1 MSFPPHNVSPTRWWQ
16 CSHPGVTLIDSFG
29 VMSAAAA
36 LWFTDAIFAQIFI
49 GVVMLQLAASAAYHW
64 RNQSKLLRFF
74 DHSTIYILI
83 AATVLPYAHYHVA
96 DDQLIWLYFLGSVT
110 VFAIAIKPLHVH
122 LDWLNSALYVA
133 ITLISIYIMLGLAR
147 HVGTF
152 ATGVFWLGVGLYF
165 LQLVLYHW
173 RYDEF

>member
-1 MSFPPHNVSPTRWWQ
+1 
-16 CSHPGVTLIDSFG
+16 
-29 VMSAAAA
+29 
-36 LWFTDAIFAQIFI
+36 
-49 GVVMLQLAASAAYHW
+49 
-64 RNQSKLLRFF
+64 
-74 DHSTIYILI
+74 
-83 AATVLPYAHYHVA
+83 
-96 DDQLIWLYFLGSVT
+96 VT

-173 RYDEF
+173 RYDEFYPDRQHLFGQLPATTTHVWLVAYLF